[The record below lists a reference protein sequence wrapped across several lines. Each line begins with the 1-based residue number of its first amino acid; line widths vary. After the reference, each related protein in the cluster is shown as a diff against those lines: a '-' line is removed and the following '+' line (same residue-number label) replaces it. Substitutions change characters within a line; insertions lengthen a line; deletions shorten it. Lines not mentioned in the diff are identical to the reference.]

1 MKTNIVRTLGLS
13 AIFLFIFL
21 IVIQLYTNILWIF
34 NVSIMKY
41 NIVIEFVISI
51 LIFLLINYLF
61 NKNVEKEKQK
71 RKELKKEEEIK
82 GKTNNNIKEYLIQS
96 IASILIGAIVFTVA
110 VYLVGKIYDTTADG
124 NSYHK
129 LAVGSMKNGWNP
141 MYESSKDFTKEDG
154 NALTVLDDNV
164 NYMWA
169 DHYAMGTEIIGANIY
184 AFTDNIESGKAFTL
198 VMMFIG
204 FGITLDYLILKRKW
218 IDKKFGIIKG
228 VLVSALLVINPITL
242 VQMGTYYVDSTLAI
256 SLFIIILE
264 LININSKDIKENNEK
279 NKEKNKIE
287 SYLILAISIMM
298 CSNAKFTGL
307 GYAAVFC
314 AAFYIYMIIDKIRMY
329 KKGILEKKELSKN
342 IIGNTVYY
350 IIVVIITICIIG
362 STSYL
367 KNIITKGHPFY
378 PLYGEGHVENMV
390 NKEIPESL
398 ASKPNIVQF
407 FISIFSKCENVSPS
421 YSDVLNEPDLKVPF
435 TMTKEEINNFN
446 IPDIRIGGF
455 GPLYSGIFIITAI
468 ISILKIIDYIK
479 NRKYKNLTI
488 YLIIIGVSTLLL
500 TLLDGSY
507 WARYIPYVYM
517 ITIINLA
524 YLFEKDK
531 KVYNIIG
538 IILTILLAIN
548 SGLVLKTSLTNYIG
562 NSRYVK
568 RNLIEF
574 EEYAKEKEEVPIAL
588 NLSAYQGVQY
598 NLDDLG
604 INVKIVNQEELEKSR
619 EPKDGLLFKY

>member
-1 MKTNIVRTLGLS
+1 MKKNIVRTLGLS

-21 IVIQLYTNILWIF
+21 IVIQVYTNILWIF
-34 NVSIMKY
+34 NVPIMKY
-41 NIVIEFVISI
+41 NIVIEFGISI

-61 NKNVEKEKQK
+61 NKNVKKEEQK
-71 RKELKKEEEIK
+71 RKELEKEVEIK
-82 GKTNNNIKEYLIQS
+82 EKTNINIKEYLIQS
-96 IASILIGAIVFTVA
+96 IAAILIGAIVFTIS

-141 MYESSKDFTKEDG
+141 MYGSSKDFTKEDG

-204 FGITLDYLILKRKW
+204 FGITLDYLVLKRKW
-218 IDKKFGIIKG
+218 IDKKFGIIKAI
-228 VLVSALLVINPITL
+228 LVSGLLVINPITI

-264 LININSKDIKENNEK
+264 LINISNDNKNENK
-279 NKEKNKIE
+279 KE

-314 AAFYIYMIIDKIRMY
+314 AAFYIYMIINKIVMY
-329 KKGILEKKELSKN
+329 KKGILKEKELSRF
-342 IIGNTVYY
+342 IIGSTIYY
-350 IIVVIITICIIG
+350 VIVVLFTICIIG

-367 KNIITKGHPFY
+367 KNTITNGHPFY
-378 PLYGEGHVENMV
+378 PLYGKGHVENMV

-407 FISIFSKCENVSPS
+407 FVSIFSKCENVSPS

-435 TMTKEEINNFN
+435 TVTEEEINNFN

-468 ISILKIIDYIK
+468 VSVLMIIDYIK
-479 NRKYKNLTI
+479 NKKYKNLTI
-488 YLIIIGVSTLLL
+488 YLIILGVSTLLL
-500 TLLDGSY
+500 TFLDGSY
-507 WARYIPYVYM
+507 WARYVPYVYM

-531 KVYNIIG
+531 KISNIIG
-538 IILTILLAIN
+538 IILTILLVIN
-548 SGLVLKTSLTNYIG
+548 SGLVLKTTFTNYIG
-562 NSRYVK
+562 NTRYVK

-574 EEYAKEKEEVPIAL
+574 EEYAKDKEEVPIVL

-604 INVKIVNQEELEKSR
+604 INVKLVNEENLDNSR

>member
-1 MKTNIVRTLGLS
+1 MKKNIVRTLGLS

-21 IVIQLYTNILWIF
+21 IVIQF
-34 NVSIMKY
+34 G
-41 NIVIEFVISI
+41 ISI

-264 LININSKDIKENNEK
+264 LININSKDIKENNI
-279 NKEKNKIE
+279 KNKIE

-468 ISILKIIDYIK
+468 ISILMIIDYIK

>member
-1 MKTNIVRTLGLS
+1 MKKDIVRTIGLS

-21 IVIQLYTNILWIF
+21 IVIQVYTNILWLF
-34 NVSIMKY
+34 NIQIMKY
-41 NIVIEFVISI
+41 NIVIQFGISI
-51 LIFLLINYLF
+51 LIFLLTNYLF
-61 NKNVEKEKQK
+61 SIFNKNIKIENNIEKNSNNKK
-71 RKELKKEEEIK
+71 IDLKK
-82 GKTNNNIKEYLIQS
+82 YLIES
-96 IASILIGAIVFTVA
+96 LLAILIGASIFTIS
-110 VYLVGKIYDTTADG
+110 VYCVGKIYDTTADG

-154 NALTVLDDNV
+154 NALTVLEDNV

-184 AFTDNIESGKAFTL
+184 AFTDNIESGKAFTI

-204 FGITLDYLILKRKW
+204 FGITLEYLVLKRRW
-218 IDKKFGIIKG
+218 GDKKFGIVKAIF
-228 VLVSALLVINPITL
+228 VSALLVVNPITL
-242 VQMGTYYVDSTLAI
+242 VQIGTYYVDSTLAI
-256 SLFIIILE
+256 SLFIILLE
-264 LININSKDIKENNEK
+264 LIDISKINIESEK
-279 NKEKNKIE
+279 QNKIE
-287 SYLILAISIMM
+287 SYFILAIAIMM

-314 AAFYIYMIIDKIRMY
+314 ASFYIYMIINKILMS
-329 KKGILEKKELSKN
+329 KKGLLKEKELSRY
-342 IIGNTVYY
+342 IIGNTIYY
-350 IIVVIITICIIG
+350 IIVVIFTICIIG

-367 KNIITKGHPFY
+367 KNTIQNGHPFY
-378 PLYGEGHVENMV
+378 PLYGKGHVENMV

-398 ASKPNIVQF
+398 SSKPNIIQF
-407 FISIFSKCENVSPS
+407 FISVFSKCENVSPS
-421 YSDVLNEPDLKVPF
+421 YSDILNEPDLKIPF
-435 TMTKEEINNFN
+435 TTTEEEINNFT

-455 GPLYSGIFIITAI
+455 GPLYSGIFIITVIVSI
-468 ISILKIIDYIK
+468 IIVIDFIK
-479 NRKYKNLTI
+479 NKKYKS
-488 YLIIIGVSTLLL
+488 LITYSIILGISVILL
-500 TLLDGSY
+500 TFLDGSY

-531 KVYNIIG
+531 KLPNIIG
-538 IILTILLAIN
+538 IILTIFLLLN
-548 SGLVLKTSLTNYIG
+548 SILVLKVSMEGYIG

-568 RNLIEF
+568 KNLIEF
-574 EEYAKEKEEVPIAL
+574 EEYAKDKGEVPILL

-604 INVKIVNQEELEKSR
+604 INVKIVDDLDDKK